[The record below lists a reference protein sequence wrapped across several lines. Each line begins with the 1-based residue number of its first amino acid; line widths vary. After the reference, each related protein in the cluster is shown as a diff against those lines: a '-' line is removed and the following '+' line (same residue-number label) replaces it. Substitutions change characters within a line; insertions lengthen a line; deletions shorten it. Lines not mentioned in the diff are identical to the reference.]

1 MGIDLGPILAAT
13 VAVRDLDRAAGAYR
27 ALLGHEELAAGTD
40 QGGRWLVMGPPGA
53 RWGLVRLVERAGA
66 ARPATFST
74 LGWTALEILVADAD
88 ATYERCLAVEGFQV
102 LQRPAGV
109 GGGGA
114 LRALQVAGPGG
125 EGIYL
130 TQVVTPSERFDLP
143 SLAAGEHRVYVVVV
157 GTHDVEATRGFFESG
172 FGAPMVTDHGLPVR
186 VLNQAY
192 ELPAGTL
199 HRISTVQLAGSTVIE
214 IDEYPSAAG
223 IRPPGSTGIT
233 SVTLAGSR
241 PEAGSPQPLPVRA
254 EPPYWGASAW
264 ALSGPFGLRLEVVA
278 TERHV

>member
-1 MGIDLGPILAAT
+1 MGIRLGPILAAT
-13 VAVRDLDRAAGAYR
+13 VAVPDLDLAAGAYR
-27 ALLGHEELAAGTD
+27 ALLGLDELASGDDEA
-40 QGGRWLVMGPPGA
+40 GRWLVLGPLGA
-53 RWGLVRLVERAGA
+53 RWGLVRLLERPGWI
-66 ARPATFST
+66 RQPTFRT

-88 ATYERCLAVEGFQV
+88 ATYERCLGLEGFQV
-102 LQRPAGV
+102 LQRPGSV
-109 GGGGA
+109 GGSGA
-114 LRALQVAGPGG
+114 LRALQVTGPAG

-157 GTHDVEATRGFFESG
+157 GTQDVEATRSFFEAG
-172 FGAPMVTDHGLPVR
+172 FAAPMVTDHGLPVR

-214 IDEYPSAAG
+214 IDEYPPAAV

-233 SVTLAGSR
+233 SVTFASSR
-241 PEAGSPQPLPVRA
+241 PESGSAEALPVRV
-254 EPPYWGASAW
+254 EPPYRGASAW
-264 ALSGPFGLRLEVVA
+264 ALEGPFGLRLEVVA
-278 TERHV
+278 SEPHV